1 MLKSK
6 KYEVLNQVCKIYSA
20 ILNQT
25 NHHIK
30 TALGVSKKIIVTQ
43 QETHTL
49 ERDKNQIQDQQKVIG
64 VLLTY
69 Q

>member
-6 KYEVLNQVCKIYSA
+6 KYEVLNQACKIYSA
-20 ILNQT
+20 TLSQT

-30 TALGVSKKIIVTQ
+30 TALGVSKKFIITQ

-49 ERDKNQIQDQQKVIG
+49 ERDKDQNQDQQKVIG

>member
-20 ILNQT
+20 TLNQT

-30 TALGVSKKIIVTQ
+30 TALGVSKNIIVTQ